1 MKKILAILC
10 AVLMLASLAA
20 AASAEEAPQT
30 TTITTT
36 VPSTYVLT
44 IPATVEIPYGE
55 KNATIGS
62 VKVTGRI
69 TNDQYVK
76 VTAETTTNFC
86 LVNDSDSSA
95 RISYRPEDIFASA
108 VNGSAPIFR
117 GRDFSAKEVNGN
129 GGSCLV
135 VARISYRPEDI
146 FASAVNGSAPIFR
159 GRDFSAKEVNGNGGS
174 CLVVAR
180 ISDYAWEHAAAGTYS
195 DTITFT
201 ASLETANAAG

>member
-129 GGSCLV
+129 
-135 VARISYRPEDI
+135 
-146 FASAVNGSAPIFR
+146 
-159 GRDFSAKEVNGNGGS
+159 
-174 CLVVAR
+174 VVAR

>member
-1 MKKILAILC
+1 MKKIFAILC
-10 AVLMLASLAA
+10 AVMMLASLAA
-20 AASAEEAPQT
+20 AVSAEDAPQST
-30 TTITTT
+30 VLTTT

-69 TNDQYVK
+69 TGGQYVK
-76 VTAETTTNFC
+76 VTAETATNFC
-86 LVNDSDSSA
+86 LVNDSDPNA
-95 RISYRPEDIFASA
+95 RISYRPEDVFAST
-108 VNGSAPIFR
+108 VNGSVPIFR
-117 GRDFSAKEVNGN
+117 GRDFTAQ
-129 GGSCLV
+129 
-135 VARISYRPEDI
+135 
-146 FASAVNGSAPIFR
+146 
-159 GRDFSAKEVNGNGGS
+159 EVNGNGGS

-201 ASLETANAAG
+201 ATLETADAAG

>member
-55 KNATIGS
+55 ENATIGS

-108 VNGSAPIFR
+108 ANGS
-117 GRDFSAKEVNGN
+117 V
-129 GGSCLV
+129 
-135 VARISYRPEDI
+135 
-146 FASAVNGSAPIFR
+146 PIFR

>member
-36 VPSTYVLT
+36 V
-44 IPATVEIPYGE
+44 PATVEIPYGE

-135 VARISYRPEDI
+135 VARIS
-146 FASAVNGSAPIFR
+146 
-159 GRDFSAKEVNGNGGS
+159 
-174 CLVVAR
+174 
-180 ISDYAWEHAAAGTYS
+180 DYAWEHAAAGTYS

>member
-95 RISYRPEDIFASA
+95 RISYRPGGHLRLRRQRLRAHFPRQRLLGQ
-108 VNGSAPIFR
+108 GSQRQRRQLPRRRPHQRLCLGACRCRYLFR
-117 GRDFSAKEVNGN
+117 HHHLHGLSGN
-129 GGSCLV
+129 GQ
-135 VARISYRPEDI
+135 R
-146 FASAVNGSAPIFR
+146 R
-159 GRDFSAKEVNGNGGS
+159 GLSP
-174 CLVVAR
+174 C
-180 ISDYAWEHAAAGTYS
+180 
-195 DTITFT
+195 
-201 ASLETANAAG
+201 

>member
-69 TNDQYVK
+69 TNDQYVPLIAVFFIDK
-76 VTAETTTNFC
+76 AAVTLQRLLRPHQLSPGGHLRLRRQRLRAHFPRQRLLGQGSQRQRRQLPRRRPHQRLC
-86 LVNDSDSSA
+86 LGA
-95 RISYRPEDIFASA
+95 CRCRYL
-108 VNGSAPIFR
+108 FR
-117 GRDFSAKEVNGN
+117 HHHLHGLSGN
-129 GGSCLV
+129 GQ
-135 VARISYRPEDI
+135 R
-146 FASAVNGSAPIFR
+146 R
-159 GRDFSAKEVNGNGGS
+159 GLSPR
-174 CLVVAR
+174 
-180 ISDYAWEHAAAGTYS
+180 
-195 DTITFT
+195 
-201 ASLETANAAG
+201 

>member
-95 RISYRPEDIFASA
+95 RISYRPGGHLRLRRQRLRAHF
-108 VNGSAPIFR
+108 PR
-117 GRDFSAKEVNGN
+117 RDFSAKEVNGN
-129 GGSCLV
+129 GRAAASSSPGHQRLCLG
-135 VARISYRPEDI
+135 ACRCRYL
-146 FASAVNGSAPIFR
+146 FR
-159 GRDFSAKEVNGNGGS
+159 HHHLHGLSGNGQRRGLS
-174 CLVVAR
+174 PC
-180 ISDYAWEHAAAGTYS
+180 
-195 DTITFT
+195 
-201 ASLETANAAG
+201 

>member
-1 MKKILAILC
+1 
-10 AVLMLASLAA
+10 MLASLAA

-108 VNGSAPIFR
+108 VNGSAPIFC

-129 GGSCLV
+129 GGQLPRRRPHQRLCLG
-135 VARISYRPEDI
+135 ACRCRYLLRHHHLHGLS
-146 FASAVNGSAPIFR
+146 
-159 GRDFSAKEVNGNGGS
+159 GNGQRRGLS
-174 CLVVAR
+174 PR
-180 ISDYAWEHAAAGTYS
+180 
-195 DTITFT
+195 
-201 ASLETANAAG
+201 

>member
-36 VPSTYVLT
+36 VP
-44 IPATVEIPYGE
+44 ATVEIPYGE
-55 KNATIGS
+55 KHATIGS

-135 VARISYRPEDI
+135 VARIS
-146 FASAVNGSAPIFR
+146 
-159 GRDFSAKEVNGNGGS
+159 
-174 CLVVAR
+174 
-180 ISDYAWEHAAAGTYS
+180 DYAWEHAAAGTYS

>member
-44 IPATVEIPYGE
+44 IPATVEI
-55 KNATIGS
+55 
-62 VKVTGRI
+62 
-69 TNDQYVK
+69 
-76 VTAETTTNFC
+76 
-86 LVNDSDSSA
+86 VNDSDSS
-95 RISYRPEDIFASA
+95 
-108 VNGSAPIFR
+108 
-117 GRDFSAKEVNGN
+117 
-129 GGSCLV
+129 
-135 VARISYRPEDI
+135 ARISYRPEDI

>member
-86 LVNDSDSSA
+86 LVIDSDSS
-95 RISYRPEDIFASA
+95 
-108 VNGSAPIFR
+108 
-117 GRDFSAKEVNGN
+117 
-129 GGSCLV
+129 
-135 VARISYRPEDI
+135 
-146 FASAVNGSAPIFR
+146 
-159 GRDFSAKEVNGNGGS
+159 
-174 CLVVAR
+174 AR

>member
-10 AVLMLASLAA
+10 AVLMLTSLAA

-108 VNGSAPIFR
+108 ARLRAHFPRQRLLGQGSQRQRRQLPRRRPHQRLCLGACRCRYLFR
-117 GRDFSAKEVNGN
+117 HHHLHGLSGN
-129 GGSCLV
+129 GQ
-135 VARISYRPEDI
+135 R
-146 FASAVNGSAPIFR
+146 R
-159 GRDFSAKEVNGNGGS
+159 GLSP
-174 CLVVAR
+174 C
-180 ISDYAWEHAAAGTYS
+180 
-195 DTITFT
+195 
-201 ASLETANAAG
+201 

>member
-95 RISYRPEDIFASA
+95 RISYRPEDIFATA

-117 GRDFSAKEVNGN
+117 GRDFSAKEVNGQRAAAA
-129 GGSCLV
+129 SSL
-135 VARISYRPEDI
+135 P
-146 FASAVNGSAPIFR
+146 ASATMP
-159 GRDFSAKEVNGNGGS
+159 GNMPLPVLTPTPS
-174 CLVVAR
+174 PSRPLWKR
-180 ISDYAWEHAAAGTYS
+180 
-195 DTITFT
+195 
-201 ASLETANAAG
+201 ANAAG

>member
-135 VARISYRPEDI
+135 VARHQRLCLGACRCRYL
-146 FASAVNGSAPIFR
+146 FR
-159 GRDFSAKEVNGNGGS
+159 HHHLHGLSGNGQRRGLS
-174 CLVVAR
+174 PR
-180 ISDYAWEHAAAGTYS
+180 
-195 DTITFT
+195 
-201 ASLETANAAG
+201 

>member
-62 VKVTGRI
+62 VKVTGR
-69 TNDQYVK
+69 
-76 VTAETTTNFC
+76 
-86 LVNDSDSSA
+86 DSS
-95 RISYRPEDIFASA
+95 
-108 VNGSAPIFR
+108 
-117 GRDFSAKEVNGN
+117 
-129 GGSCLV
+129 
-135 VARISYRPEDI
+135 ARISYRPEDI

>member
-1 MKKILAILC
+1 M
-10 AVLMLASLAA
+10 
-20 AASAEEAPQT
+20 
-30 TTITTT
+30 
-36 VPSTYVLT
+36 
-44 IPATVEIPYGE
+44 EIPYGE

-108 VNGSAPIFR
+108 A
-117 GRDFSAKEVNGN
+117 
-129 GGSCLV
+129 
-135 VARISYRPEDI
+135 
-146 FASAVNGSAPIFR
+146 NGSAPIFR